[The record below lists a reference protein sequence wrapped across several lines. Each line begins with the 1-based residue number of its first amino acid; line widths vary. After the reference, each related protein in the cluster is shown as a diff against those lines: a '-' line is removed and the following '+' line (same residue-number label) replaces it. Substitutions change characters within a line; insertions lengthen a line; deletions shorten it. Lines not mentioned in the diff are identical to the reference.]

1 MSQDNNVTL
10 PYYVREALE
19 RASEAIQRV
28 LIQRAPNQLLEQ
40 LDIRIERVL
49 QIDKSQN
56 DDQVVPE
63 QPQNGLRSLPE

>member
-1 MSQDNNVTL
+1 MSQDNNVSL

-19 RASEAIQRV
+19 KASEAIQRV

-40 LDIRIERVL
+40 LDIRIERAL
-49 QIDKSQN
+49 QLDQPQG

-63 QPQNGLRSLPE
+63 QPQNGLRSLPK